1 MKRIYI
7 WILPLLIACS
17 CGTQKS
23 TTASEVVRQEKSDGY
38 MTTETTSI
46 QHLDVKDSDRTYQS
60 FADYV
65 QANVG
70 GVEVTPSGGIIIRG
84 VSTFNGSTQPLILLD
99 GMEVHD
105 TSTIN
110 PNDIQSV
117 DVIKDGST
125 ATYGMRGSNGVILI
139 TSKAAYQAKQA
150 EREARKKEQEA
161 AKAAK
166 KAAKEA
172 KKK

>member
-1 MKRIYI
+1 MKQII
-7 WILPLLIACS
+7 PFLTLVLLLAG
-17 CGTQKS
+17 CGTARITS
-23 TTASEVVRQEKSDGY
+23 TDETRPVKSDGY

-46 QHLDVKDSDRTYQS
+46 QHLEMKDSDRNYRT
-60 FADYV
+60 FADYI

-70 GVEVTPSGGIIIRG
+70 GVEVTPNGGIIIRG

-105 TSTIN
+105 TSAIN

-117 DVIKDGST
+117 DVIKDGRT
-125 ATYGMRGSNGVILI
+125 ATYGMRGANGVILI
-139 TSKAAYQAKQA
+139 TSKTAHQAKEA
-150 EREARKKEQEA
+150 EREARQREKEA
-161 AKAAK
+161 AKAAR
-166 KAAKEA
+166 KAAKDA